1 MTMGELGT
9 VLLEG
14 QKVMPKRLLALRYPF
29 RFPRIEAALQDLL
42 A

>member
-1 MTMGELGT
+1 MMGEFGS

-14 QKVMPKRLLALRYPF
+14 QKVMPKRLLDLGFPF

-42 A
+42 G